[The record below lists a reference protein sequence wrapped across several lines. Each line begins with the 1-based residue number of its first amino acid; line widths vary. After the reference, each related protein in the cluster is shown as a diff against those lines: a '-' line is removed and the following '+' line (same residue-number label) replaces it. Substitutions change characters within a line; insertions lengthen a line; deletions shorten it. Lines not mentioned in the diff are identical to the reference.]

1 MGFQAEP
8 RDIWAAPHIYME
20 MSPFFKADQINTPL
34 LMYHGADDN
43 NSGTYP
49 IQSERMIQALTGL
62 GKTAALFVYPFE
74 SHTPRAIENNL
85 DMWARWIG
93 WFDTYVK
100 GEGEGKPKAEEGEP
114 C

>member
-1 MGFQAEP
+1 
-8 RDIWAAPHIYME
+8 
-20 MSPFFKADQINTPL
+20 
-34 LMYHGADDN
+34 
-43 NSGTYP
+43 
-49 IQSERMIQALTGL
+49 MIQALTGL